1 MKRTKSDKEYQAV
14 FQEETEGG
22 FSVWV
27 PDLPGC
33 ASQGETLEEALENIK
48 AAIELYLED
57 VTEDMKRQLD
67 ANPNTIQYRLRTER
81 SSNGGCTFGT
91 FVQVRYRLFY
101 SFFFFT
107 MRFKKFTFVLFL
119 IFMLTFFFLV

>member
-1 MKRTKSDKEYQAV
+1 MDIEYQAV

-48 AAIELYLED
+48 EAIELYLED
-57 VTEDMKRQLD
+57 SNVTEDTSDYEYKRQ
-67 ANPNTIQYRLRTER
+67 
-81 SSNGGCTFGT
+81 
-91 FVQVRYRLFY
+91 FVVPVKLAHA
-101 SFFFFT
+101 
-107 MRFKKFTFVLFL
+107 
-119 IFMLTFFFLV
+119 

>member
-1 MKRTKSDKEYQAV
+1 MSKSKPSVEYQAV

-48 AAIELYLED
+48 EAIELYLAD
-57 VTEDMKRQLD
+57 SNVTEDASDYEYKRQ
-67 ANPNTIQYRLRTER
+67 
-81 SSNGGCTFGT
+81 
-91 FVQVRYRLFY
+91 FVVPVKLAHA
-101 SFFFFT
+101 
-107 MRFKKFTFVLFL
+107 
-119 IFMLTFFFLV
+119 